1 VQPPRGLLLAG
12 RSMMRENAF
21 NADEMQQSQSPRS
34 RRSRNPVLVA
44 ESPRTPH
51 MSLLGTAAESPL
63 ISVVDVLDSEQ
74 VMFSESTVESTE
86 DTTCVEENKS
96 GFQTGRGTVEIGGN
110 TKLAATHFFE
120 EGYLVL
126 PYKLPQSPKHIYRHQ
141 TQQLTRTKPEHV
153 VCDAVKWLQREVL
166 AESPFERVLNK
177 IPETTR
183 PDLEGPA
190 GPMAH
195 PNEPVW
201 FEMGHQL
208 KTIFARHSRR
218 VERRRKRRQAR
229 SKLFGRRARRRDE
242 GRALRQYLDD
252 YFATNVPSVVGE
264 TSETLESVP
273 EQPSCTNCVQVLK
286 VV

>member
-1 VQPPRGLLLAG
+1 
-12 RSMMRENAF
+12 M
-21 NADEMQQSQSPRS
+21 
-34 RRSRNPVLVA
+34 
-44 ESPRTPH
+44 
-51 MSLLGTAAESPL
+51 LGTAVEPPL
-63 ISVVDVLDSEQ
+63 ISCVCVPDPEQ
-74 VMFSESTVESTE
+74 VTCSESPVESTE
-86 DTTCVEENKS
+86 DTTSCVEENRS
-96 GFQTGRGTVEIGGN
+96 GFQTGSGTEEIGGN
-110 TKLAATHFFE
+110 TELAATHFFE
-120 EGYLVL
+120 EGHLVL

-153 VCDAVKWLQREVL
+153 VCDTVKWLQRKML

-229 SKLFGRRARRRDE
+229 SKLFGRRTRRRDE

-252 YFATNVPSVVGE
+252 YFATNARSFDGQ
-264 TSETLESVP
+264 TSEALENAP
-273 EQPSCTNCVQVLK
+273 EQPYCTACVQVLK
-286 VV
+286 VE